1 MHVWVQ
7 SKYRVFAESLVTL
20 LTRLGFEASLER
32 TSETELLL
40 CDMTRLSPPYPP
52 PSDLPTVA
60 LIEGESAD
68 AVALLQQRYSGY
80 IKAEDGS
87 SVLIKALEA
96 ARRGEIW
103 AERHVLSQTL
113 ARFMTPQLTA
123 REKETLRLLAKGLSN
138 RAIAEQLGVA
148 EGTVKMHVSHLFNKM
163 GMKSRA
169 EIIAHFL
176 NNKNTPGPV
185 DGVKPSQL

>member
-1 MHVWVQ
+1 MYVWVQ
-7 SKYRVFAESLVTL
+7 SGYRVFAESLVTL
-20 LTRLGFEASLER
+20 LTHLGLEASLER
-32 TSETELLL
+32 TPEAELLL
-40 CDMTRLSPPYPP
+40 CDLTRASPPYPP

-60 LIEGESAD
+60 LIQGESTD

-80 IKAEDGS
+80 IKTEDS
-87 SVLIKALEA
+87 SSNLLKALET

-113 ARFMTPQLTA
+113 ALFTTPQLTS

-138 RAIAEQLGVA
+138 RAIADQLGVA

-169 EIIAHFL
+169 EVIAHFL
-176 NNKNTPGPV
+176 NNKHTSGPTKGTP
-185 DGVKPSQL
+185 